1 MLHVV
6 FTKLHNLVAEQLVN
20 LNPHW
25 DQKHLFEVSQYF
37 PYHMYSNVPNK
48 CVSTLIE
55 TEDILA
61 TFLAIEVD
69 WHLLCFNIEIF
80 DDLIHI
86 DLVTP

>member
-37 PYHMYSNVPNK
+37 PYHMYSNLPNK
-48 CVSTLIE
+48 CVSTLI
-55 TEDILA
+55 DLKKKKSN
-61 TFLAIEVD
+61 LY
-69 WHLLCFNIEIF
+69 CF
-80 DDLIHI
+80 
-86 DLVTP
+86 